1 MAEQGGPPGLS
12 GPGMSIDAPLVVGGN
27 VVDPMAGKRYR
38 GGMPHGRTLYVCS
51 AGGPLGMGDGS
62 TPYTPLAS
70 VGGTSGALSKL
81 ANPTVRSDRG
91 DTIVCLPN
99 HAEDITADS
108 WSALSTCEGV
118 TVTSWGWGIQ
128 RASLTWTVAGSTLLM
143 DTDNFELDNFRLFL
157 AGANAAGSALT
168 VAAPITVSGNGCRI
182 SNCDIKWGFDADQ
195 IVGDGIIWT
204 GDDGEFVSNR
214 CFAATAAVPSNTFLT
229 LTGADRMQ
237 IVGNWIKGATD
248 ATTRGVIDTETTAC
262 TDLLIANNYIANMLA
277 SSTIGLSCTA
287 NDTGIAMNNM
297 FFVNSGILP
306 ITASELEWYNN
317 YCCNGEGEAG
327 ALVGTASA

>member
-1 MAEQGGPPGLS
+1 MGLPWATGGAAFS
-12 GPGMSIDAPLVVGGN
+12 GPLSIDGN
-27 VVDPMAGKRYR
+27 IVDPMGGKRYK
-38 GGMPHGRTLYVCS
+38 GGLPHGRTIYVS
-51 AGGPLGMGDGS
+51 SVGGALGQGNGKS
-62 TPYTPLAS
+62 PYTPLAS
-70 VGGTSGALSKL
+70 VGGVNGALAQL

-99 HAEDITADS
+99 HAENITADS

-157 AGANAAGSALT
+157 AGADAAGSALT

-195 IVGDGIIWT
+195 IVGDAIIWT
-204 GDDGEFVSNR
+204 GDDGEFMGNR

-229 LTGADRMQ
+229 LTGADRMY
-237 IVGNWIKGATD
+237 IAGNWIKGATD
-248 ATTRGVIDTETTAC
+248 GTTRGVIDTETTAC
-262 TDLLIANNYIANMLA
+262 TDLRIENNYIANYLA
-277 SSTIGLSCTA
+277 SSTIALSLTA
-287 NDTGIAMNNM
+287 NDTGIAVGNN

-306 ITASELEWYNN
+306 ITASELEWFNN
-317 YCCNGEGEAG
+317 FVCNGEGEAG